1 MLVSGAGTDLQTVI
15 SNTFLFKNWKNK
27 DGEWENVRWS
37 QKLGRATYETKEIR
51 VKIQKILENLVLK
64 EEEGKMWRWKMTNKV
79 ATKEEE
85 SGDKCEKGKEE
96 SVLID
101 EKENIDEDD
110 KSQFIMC
117 WKMCRISFII
127 YSIICCVE

>member
-1 MLVSGAGTDLQTVI
+1 MISKTFCSRTEKIEMGNEKMLDES
-15 SNTFLFKNWKNK
+15 KNLSRIMYEKK
-27 DGEWENVRWS
+27 KIGWEF
-37 QKLGRATYETKEIR
+37 T
-51 VKIQKILENLVLK
+51 KILENLVLK

-85 SGDKCEKGKEE
+85 SGDKCEKGEEE